1 MLKRQM
7 KWWEKHLA
15 SLVLWK
21 RSRRAKL
28 IVCVDVPSHG
38 LDKIDQCGYIILKPE
53 NICLVDILYLAN
65 LLVSASHQL
74 QVLPVALG
82 KTTAAA
88 FISFTSVEEVFAAG
102 CLTKLNRMRWDLDL
116 DRARLKPAK
125 PSSGFTFSNQ
135 AKWIV
140 ENINGTLWL
149 HIQEDVLLE
158 VFE

>member
-28 IVCVDVPSHG
+28 TDCVDVPSHG

-53 NICLVDILYLAN
+53 NICLVDILYFQN

-88 FISFTSVEEVFAAG
+88 FISFTTVEEVPCCG
-102 CLTKLNRMRWDLDL
+102 
-116 DRARLKPAK
+116 
-125 PSSGFTFSNQ
+125 
-135 AKWIV
+135 
-140 ENINGTLWL
+140 
-149 HIQEDVLLE
+149 
-158 VFE
+158 VFDQTETG